1 MQNIARVGQQTLIR
15 FGVGVLGCLVAA
27 SAASLPPAQGTAEL
41 MRAGERVNSIPT
53 AAGIA
58 AFEPLD
64 DEHVMLSLADNQHY
78 LLTLN
83 RECFGL
89 RWARHVG
96 VTVSDNAIWAGF
108 DALTA
113 DGAACSI
120 REIHLVPNA
129 DDPADDPAADTL

>member
-1 MQNIARVGQQTLIR
+1 MPLFANTSRTFNA
-15 FGVGVLGCLVAA
+15 LGCGLMAF
-27 SAASLPPAQGTAEL
+27 AASLSAMALPPVQDAETL
-41 MRAGERVNSIPT
+41 VRTGQPVPSIPT
-53 AAGIA
+53 AGGIT
-58 AFEPLD
+58 AFTTLD
-64 DEHVMLSLADNQHY
+64 DEHVMLSLADNQQY

-113 DGAACSI
+113 DGAACPI
-120 REIHLVPNA
+120 REIHRVHDA
-129 DDPADDPAADTL
+129 DRAVDAL

>member
-1 MQNIARVGQQTLIR
+1 MQHISRAGSKFKG
-15 FGVGVLGCLVAA
+15 FGLALAGCLAAA
-27 SAASLPPAQGTAEL
+27 SATALPPVQDVAEL
-41 MRAGERVNSIPT
+41 LLAGERVTSIPT
-53 AAGIA
+53 AGGIA
-58 AFEPLD
+58 GFQPID
-64 DEHVMLSLADNQHY
+64 DEHVVLSLADNQRY

-96 VTVSDNAIWAGF
+96 VTVSDNTIWAGF

-120 REIHLVPNA
+120 REIHLVPDGRTA
-129 DDPADDPAADTL
+129 DAL

>member
-1 MQNIARVGQQTLIR
+1 MPLVANTGRTFKLMGC
-15 FGVGVLGCLVAA
+15 GVLAIAVSMTAVA
-27 SAASLPPAQGTAEL
+27 LPPVQDAEKL
-41 MRAGERVNSIPT
+41 VRAGQPVPSIPT
-53 AAGIA
+53 AGGIA
-58 AFEPLD
+58 GFTTLD

-113 DGAACSI
+113 DGAACPI
-120 REIHLVPNA
+120 REIHLVHA
-129 DDPADDPAADTL
+129 GDLAVDEL